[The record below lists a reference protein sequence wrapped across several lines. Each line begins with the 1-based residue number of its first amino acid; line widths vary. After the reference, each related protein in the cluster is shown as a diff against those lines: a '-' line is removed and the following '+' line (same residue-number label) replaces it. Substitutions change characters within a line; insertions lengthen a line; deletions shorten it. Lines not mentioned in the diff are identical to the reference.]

1 MALIDKHKVKRQRLD
16 RICEG
21 ECGELLHSLFLCVYI
36 WNAGYTFKY
45 WFLFCFR
52 LQAFFWLWVGTCNFW
67 VCLSNSLWSFH
78 KYLSFLARCYKIQW
92 KSQRDRLHKCVCVC
106 QKGAL
111 GPAEAPNFI
120 FEGCLAQKKNV
131 CVCLGWWLRLEFDV
145 STLLEEWSRET
156 VIKWST
162 PQSPGIW
169 WSWSWFVC
177 LRWREA
183 QNKKLSFSAFC
194 LLFFT
199 EQSTGICPN
208 SSAAP
213 TL

>member
-52 LQAFFWLWVGTCNFW
+52 LQAFLWLWVGTCNFW

-120 FEGCLAQKKNV
+120 FEGCLAQKKMCV
-131 CVCLGWWLRLEFDV
+131 CVCVWVDGWGLNSMFPHCWKNEVGRL
-145 STLLEEWSRET
+145 
-156 VIKWST
+156 
-162 PQSPGIW
+162 
-169 WSWSWFVC
+169 
-177 LRWREA
+177 
-183 QNKKLSFSAFC
+183 
-194 LLFFT
+194 
-199 EQSTGICPN
+199 
-208 SSAAP
+208 
-213 TL
+213 

>member
-52 LQAFFWLWVGTCNFW
+52 LQAFLWLWVGTYNFW

-92 KSQRDRLHKCVCVC
+92 KSQRDRLHKCVCVS
-106 QKGAL
+106 KGSL
-111 GPAEAPNFI
+111 GTRRGSKLHLWRMSSPE
-120 FEGCLAQKKNV
+120 KNV

-156 VIKWST
+156 VIKRST

-183 QNKKLSFSAFC
+183 QNKKLFFSAFC

>member
-52 LQAFFWLWVGTCNFW
+52 LQAFLWLWVGTYNFW

-92 KSQRDRLHKCVCVC
+92 KSQRDCLHKCVCVC

-120 FEGCLAQKKNV
+120 FEGCLAQKKMCV
-131 CVCLGWWLRLEFDV
+131 CVWVDGWGLSSMFPHCWKNEVGRL
-145 STLLEEWSRET
+145 
-156 VIKWST
+156 
-162 PQSPGIW
+162 
-169 WSWSWFVC
+169 
-177 LRWREA
+177 
-183 QNKKLSFSAFC
+183 
-194 LLFFT
+194 
-199 EQSTGICPN
+199 
-208 SSAAP
+208 
-213 TL
+213 